1 MKSKGYKVAPTSK
14 QLKTNN
20 KLGADLKKFINKIN
34 NLASVMSEIY
44 YKFRT
49 NAPNLNLK
57 KCNEIKH
64 LKDAFNARMRQCKVE
79 NQC

>member
-1 MKSKGYKVAPTSK
+1 
-14 QLKTNN
+14 
-20 KLGADLKKFINKIN
+20 
-34 NLASVMSEIY
+34 MSEIY

-64 LKDAFNARMRQCKVE
+64 LKDAFNARMRQQVQ
-79 NQC
+79 NQLHNGPAPVKNQP